1 MRKWIT
7 AAVLTTVALATMA
20 CGAASNAAQEDS
32 ASGTV
37 SAGVTQASS
46 ATNNGSTESSSGRE
60 AAEVV
65 RILPDDLEW
74 QDNPEIE
81 GVENASGVGNL
92 QEEGLYAAFGRMSEG
107 AVFPAHTHTDDRL
120 TTVISGT
127 MYYGIGEEF
136 DEDNMTAYP
145 AGSVIFT
152 PAGTPHVMWVQ
163 EGQAVIQES
172 GDGPSGTE
180 FLEDQSE

>member
-1 MRKWIT
+1 MKKWMMT
-7 AAVLTTVALATMA
+7 GVLTAVAVATMA
-20 CGAASNAAQEDS
+20 CGTVSNAAQE
-32 ASGTV
+32 
-37 SAGVTQASS
+37 
-46 ATNNGSTESSSGRE
+46 GSTAQATSGETKKEKTKKDSSGQ
-60 AAEVV
+60 EVV

-74 QDNPEIE
+74 QDNPEID
-81 GVENASGVGNL
+81 GIENAAGIGNL
-92 QEEGLYAAFGRMSEG
+92 EEKGLYAGFGRMSEG
-107 AVFPAHTHTDDRL
+107 AVFPAHSHTDDRL

-127 MYYGIGEEF
+127 MYYGVGEEF

-172 GDGPSGTE
+172 GDGPSSAE
-180 FLEDQSE
+180 FVE

>member
-1 MRKWIT
+1 
-7 AAVLTTVALATMA
+7 
-20 CGAASNAAQEDS
+20 
-32 ASGTV
+32 
-37 SAGVTQASS
+37 
-46 ATNNGSTESSSGRE
+46 
-60 AAEVV
+60 
-65 RILPDDLEW
+65 
-74 QDNPEIE
+74 
-81 GVENASGVGNL
+81 
-92 QEEGLYAAFGRMSEG
+92 MSEG
-107 AVFPAHTHTDDRL
+107 AIFPAHTHTDDRL

-127 MYYGIGEEF
+127 MYYRVGEEF

-180 FLEDQSE
+180 FIE